1 MPTKQKSSCGVVRPK
16 KLKNLVFYRNVD
28 MFLSLVKTLK
38 EQKSNFKVAHS
49 KYTTSIVLPDGSKMN
64 FILRRYRDRVF
75 ISNKMILKDLKAH
88 PKFEEIKNSNY
99 STKNFAVKNA
109 IDNCAYSEVIN
120 LDISSAYA
128 TTLFAQTLITESTYK
143 MLQSLEKHER
153 LPSMGMLAKRSL
165 IFDYKDGECVDT
177 SLELGENRQVF
188 FFLIQKVEE
197 CIQKCRDISED
208 YYLFHWVDGIFIRND
223 IPVPMLQ
230 KIETMLSSY
239 GYRYKYEKV
248 LNFELTRK
256 KEILSIKMNKNGEDK
271 VYTFNDPNFE
281 DNFQA
286 LVRCLEDLEQ
296 NQAENRLHEGIS
308 VTPDVERPRIDG
320 TIDIAEWVAIS
331 EVGAF
336 DGTREVESYF

>member
-1 MPTKQKSSCGVVRPK
+1 MQTRQKLSSGVVRPK

-109 IDNCAYSEVIN
+109 INNCAYSEVIN

-271 VYTFNDPNFE
+271 VYTFNDDNLQTNFE
-281 DNFQA
+281 T
-286 LVRCLEDLEQ
+286 LVGCLEELEQ
-296 NQAENRLHEGIS
+296 NQTENRLPEG
-308 VTPDVERPRIDG
+308 VPATPVLERPRIDG
-320 TIDIAEWVAIS
+320 TIDIAEWVELS
-331 EVGAF
+331 EMGAF
-336 DGTREVESYF
+336 DGAGEVESYF

>member
-1 MPTKQKSSCGVVRPK
+1 MQMKQKSSSGVVRPK
-16 KLKNLVFYRNVD
+16 KLKNLVFYRNVE

-38 EQKSNFKVAHS
+38 EQKANFKVAHS
-49 KYTTSIVLPDGSKMN
+49 KYTTSILLPDGSKVN
-64 FILRRYRDRVF
+64 FILRRYRDKVF

-88 PKFEEIKNSNY
+88 PKFQELKNSDY
-99 STKNFAVKNA
+99 STKNFAIQNG
-109 IDNCAYSEVIN
+109 IDNCSYPEVIN

-128 TTLFAQTLITESTYK
+128 TTMKAQGLISEGTFK

-177 SLELGENRQVF
+177 QLELGENRQVF

-197 CIQKCRDISED
+197 CIRKCRELSGD

-230 KIETMLSSY
+230 SIEGMLSSY
-239 GYRYKYEKV
+239 GYKYKYEKV
-248 LNFELTRK
+248 LNFELTRN

-281 DNFQA
+281 DNFET
-286 LVRCLEDLEQ
+286 LVRCLENLEVSQ
-296 NQAENRLHEGIS
+296 TENRLHEGIS
-308 VTPDVERPRIDG
+308 VTSDVERLGSDG
-320 TIDIAEWVAIS
+320 TIDYSQWLDAPQ
-331 EVGAF
+331 VG
-336 DGTREVESYF
+336 SPS